1 MSDRNE
7 IVSRVTAALEGKPAP
22 VAIRNARKV
31 DARGER
37 RGYWVVSDAAGV
49 IVAAG
54 TGEET
59 FEHYCRTVG
68 LDPAD
73 RNAVIDAEGRILTP
87 GYVDIHAHGAWE
99 KSFDDGPDGIDVA
112 RAGHAVHGT
121 TRQVL
126 SLITNPVD
134 VICRNIRTVR
144 ATMESGRPD
153 ILGCHLEGPFL
164 ALARKGAIWPLP
176 VLESAAA
183 HAASY
188 APKAMALG
196 GAVAVRL
203 VPDGVRGD
211 LQITPARQEDAWGE
225 PAWETVKAAVKAA
238 ARARTACAD

>member
-1 MSDRNE
+1 MGRNSADNE
-7 IVSRVTAALEGKPAP
+7 KLAAA
-22 VAIRNARKV
+22 AR
-31 DARGER
+31 
-37 RGYWVVSDAAGV
+37 
-49 IVAAG
+49 
-54 TGEET
+54 
-59 FEHYCRTVG
+59 
-68 LDPAD
+68 
-73 RNAVIDAEGRILTP
+73 P
-87 GYVDIHAHGAWE
+87 GDLLLRLR
-99 KSFDDGPDGIDVA
+99 DLPGP
-112 RAGHAVHGT
+112 
-121 TRQVL
+121 
-126 SLITNPVD
+126 
-134 VICRNIRTVR
+134 
-144 ATMESGRPD
+144 
-153 ILGCHLEGPFL
+153 L

>member
-99 KSFDDGPDGIDVA
+99 KSCLLYTSPSP
-112 RAGHAVHGT
+112 R
-121 TRQVL
+121 
-126 SLITNPVD
+126 
-134 VICRNIRTVR
+134 
-144 ATMESGRPD
+144 
-153 ILGCHLEGPFL
+153 
-164 ALARKGAIWPLP
+164 
-176 VLESAAA
+176 
-183 HAASY
+183 
-188 APKAMALG
+188 
-196 GAVAVRL
+196 
-203 VPDGVRGD
+203 
-211 LQITPARQEDAWGE
+211 DA
-225 PAWETVKAAVKAA
+225 
-238 ARARTACAD
+238 